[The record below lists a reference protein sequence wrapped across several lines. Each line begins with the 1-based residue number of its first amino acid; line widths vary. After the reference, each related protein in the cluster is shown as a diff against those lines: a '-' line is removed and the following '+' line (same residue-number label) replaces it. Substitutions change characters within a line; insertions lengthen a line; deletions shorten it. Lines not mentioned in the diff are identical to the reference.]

1 MNYIFILLSNLISF
15 QFRILEDFRE
25 YWWLNVSELWSGVFV
40 TEKFANSSQRPTNG
54 GIKMIFDGVISSED
68 YLKFIPAFEE
78 FRNIN
83 PSVFKCFVSLK
94 EKFLFLLSPWLFVD
108 FWVQLVMPSWIIKK
122 VPLSALFSWS
132 ASYIVPLTHDGTD
145 KRPVLQTNF
154 FNDSDYSIVLLE
166 YRIKYLKSPRSTGL
180 LHKL

>member
-1 MNYIFILLSNLISF
+1 MNYKFILLSNLISF

-25 YWWLNVSELWSGVFV
+25 YWWFDVSELWSGVFV
-40 TEKFANSSQRPTNG
+40 TEKLANPSQRPTNG

-68 YLKFIPAFEE
+68 YLKFIPAFKE
-78 FRNIN
+78 FRNID
-83 PSVFKCFVSLK
+83 PSVLQGFVSLK
-94 EKFLFLLSPWLFVD
+94 EEFFFLLSPWLFVD
-108 FWVQLVMPSWIIKK
+108 LWIQLVMPSRIRKE
-122 VPLSALFSWS
+122 VPLSALFSRS
-132 ASYIVPLTHDGTD
+132 ASYIVPLTHDGTN

-166 YRIKYLKSPRSTGL
+166 YRIKYLKCPRSTGL

>member
-1 MNYIFILLSNLISF
+1 MNNIFVLLSNLIAI
-15 QFRILEDFRE
+15 QLWILEDFRE
-25 YWWLNVSELWSGVFV
+25 YRWLDVSELWSGVFV
-40 TEKFANSSQRPTNG
+40 TEELTNSSERPTNG
-54 GIKMIFDGVISSED
+54 GIKMIFDGVVSSED

-83 PSVFKCFVSLK
+83 PSVFIGFMSLK
-94 EKFLFLLSPWLFVD
+94 EEFFFLLSPRLFVD
-108 FWVQLVMPSWIIKK
+108 FRVQLVMPSWIVKK

-132 ASYIVPLTHDGTD
+132 ASYIVSLTHNGTD

-154 FNDSDYSIVLLE
+154 FDDSDYGIVLLK
-166 YRIKYLKSPRSTGL
+166 YRRKYLKCPGSTGL